1 MLVSR
6 PITSGTPW
14 PAANA
19 ARYFLL
25 ISPNGCS
32 TKFTLT
38 PGWDCS
44 NSGIS
49 VCIDTLSKYEIVSWV
64 VGEPVSVPATGALV
78 AVVAES
84 APLAR
89 GWVVGA
95 AAGLGLTPHAMDT
108 MARLTTTDMNAASG
122 RRR

>member
-1 MLVSR
+1 R

-49 VCIDTLSKYEIVSWV
+49 VCIDTLSKYQTVSSV

-84 APLAR
+84 APLAS

-95 AAGLGLTPHAMDT
+95 GAGLGLAAHAMDRVG
-108 MARLTTTDMNAASG
+108 RLTAEDMDARRG
-122 RRR
+122 RGR